1 MKNNWLKLYIS
12 ETEEMKNLRDKMK
25 KVKLAGRLT
34 SALIEGI

>member
-25 KVKLAGRLT
+25 KLKLAGRLT